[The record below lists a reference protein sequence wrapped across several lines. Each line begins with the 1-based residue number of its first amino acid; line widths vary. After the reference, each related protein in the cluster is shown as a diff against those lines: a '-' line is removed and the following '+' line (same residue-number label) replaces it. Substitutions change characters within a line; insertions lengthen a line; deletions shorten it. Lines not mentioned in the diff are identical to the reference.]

1 MAYQNI
7 LVDINNNEIED
18 NMIRSE
24 GPSVKPVDEI
34 EYNQLDIDSN
44 IIADIN
50 SNNTP
55 DNSNDSSQHVLILL
69 MIIVLQIFVLFIIKL
84 FYIYSF

>member
-24 GPSVKPVDEI
+24 GPRVKPVDEI